1 MARRLGL
8 FSGIGLVV
16 ANMIGAGVFL
26 STGFM
31 AQELGPG
38 PVLLSWV
45 TGAVL
50 ALAGTLAYAEVA
62 RIVPRSGGEY
72 RYLSELLHPVFGYL
86 AGWTSLLVGFSIL
99 ANQFEQS
106 AIPDA
111 IPRLLPDNWMG
122 GLVLLAIVFILSMF
136 LDNIAAAIIGGVM
149 AKHLYQG
156 NVGVGFLAGI
166 VAASNAGGR

>member
-86 AGWTSLLVGFSIL
+86 AGWTSLLVGFSAPIAISAFAAGSYLAIL
-99 ANQFEQS
+99 FPAVS
-106 AIPDA
+106 AFAAAVVIIGA
-111 IPRLLPDNWMG
+111 VTAAHLGAGALSRATQN
-122 GLVLLAIVFILSMF
+122 GLVAIKAALL
-136 LDNIAAAIIGGVM
+136 
-149 AKHLYQG
+149 
-156 NVGVGFLAGI
+156 VGF
-166 VAASNAGGR
+166 